1 MFDIFNE
8 GIHRQRHNYILQC
21 SANGEKV
28 RYNNISEDFC
38 KKIIKEINNKG
49 YYTLPY
55 RDSNVKVLITWAV
68 INKIEYNPNMDKY
81 EVYDKYD

>member
-28 RYNNISEDFC
+28 RYS
-38 KKIIKEINNKG
+38 
-49 YYTLPY
+49 
-55 RDSNVKVLITWAV
+55 
-68 INKIEYNPNMDKY
+68 PNMDKY
-81 EVYDKYD
+81 EVFDKYE